1 MSKNYP
7 STPVTMIDRLVMGS
21 GSRDWNRAW
30 ESFVEIYSPAIR
42 GSIGYE
48 FNRLGWHHLDERM
61 INTVLSDVIV
71 KFLRASGSFKYD
83 PAKGKFRNYLTQII
97 CWCVRDHIT
106 ASNHHPS
113 EELTEGNDKAD
124 PTDDEPHKNI
134 DRAWKMATFRTFL
147 EEARERLGPQTIL
160 IFEMTK
166 ILEQPVEEVMEQ
178 LRVSRSTVDNAN
190 RRVMQL
196 LRELIEN
203 SPMKEELK

>member
-1 MSKNYP
+1 MSKKYP
-7 STPVTMIDRLVMGS
+7 STPVTMIDRLVVGDGS
-21 GSRDWNRAW
+21 HDWNRAW

-71 KFLRASGSFKYD
+71 KFLKASGSFKYD
-83 PAKGKFRNYLTQII
+83 PEKGKFRNYLSQII
-97 CWCVRDHIT
+97 SWCVKDYIT
-106 ASNHHPS
+106 ASNHNPAEELS
-113 EELTEGNDKAD
+113 EENDKAD
-124 PTDDEPHKNI
+124 PTDDDPRNNV

-147 EEARERLGPQTIL
+147 EEARARLGSQTML

-166 ILEQPVEEVMEQ
+166 ILEQPVDEVMSQ
-178 LRVSRSTVDNAN
+178 LKVSRSTVDNSN

-203 SPMKEELK
+203 SPMKEELR